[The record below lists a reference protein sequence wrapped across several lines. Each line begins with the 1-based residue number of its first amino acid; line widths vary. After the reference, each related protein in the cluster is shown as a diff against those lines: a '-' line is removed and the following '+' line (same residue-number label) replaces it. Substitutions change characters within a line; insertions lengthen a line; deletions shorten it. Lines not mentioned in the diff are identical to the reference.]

1 MSANPDV
8 ETLLRAWWEIPTK
21 ALEGWQS
28 SVTEGFSPP
37 WNGAYRR
44 GIDAMETLTLTGF
57 RMQTDWLKMTLDG
70 VRSGSGESP
79 MLGQW
84 HTQAQSMVDAWSDA
98 SQQLTH
104 IGFQMIKDLGPSFWT
119 GLGAGGFPTML
130 TNLPGQP
137 WMQQMVRNGLKLQ
150 SAWASLL
157 IPQMMVKE
165 ASSTP
170 QEAGRE
176 KPERKGTRHPVLET
190 EQAA

>member
-8 ETLLRAWWEIPTK
+8 EPLLRAWWGIPSK
-21 ALEGWQS
+21 AFEGWQS
-28 SVTEGFSPP
+28 SVREGLSPP
-37 WNGAYRR
+37 WNGAYGR
-44 GIDAMETLTLTGF
+44 GIDAMETLTHTGL
-57 RMQTDWLKMTLDG
+57 RMQTDWLRMTLDG

-84 HTQAQSMVDAWSDA
+84 STQAQSMVDAWSDA

-104 IGFQMIKDLGPSFWT
+104 IWFQMIKDLGPFFWT
-119 GLGAGGFPTML
+119 GLTAASLPAMVK
-130 TNLPGQP
+130 NPPGQQ

-150 SAWASLL
+150 AAWASLL
-157 IPQMMVKE
+157 MPQMLVEE
-165 ASSTP
+165 ASLTS

-176 KPERKGTRHPVLET
+176 KPERKATRSPVLET